1 MTSFDTAAVYCVP
14 GDRLSTQSCAPT
26 KRKGA
31 QPCAATRTL
40 RLFLLV
46 VMWMFHLHAAAEI
59 RFAEVSDAW
68 GIDFHHHHGG
78 TGDFY
83 MIETM
88 GSGVVIFDYDGDGDR
103 DLFLI
108 DSGAVRDGEGPP
120 SRSVLLRNE
129 GPGAGFRDVTEAS
142 GIAVKGYGMGGT
154 AGDVD
159 GDGDLDLYIT
169 AFGANQLFRNNGDGG
184 FTDATEDAGVGCEL
198 WSASAAF
205 ADADGD
211 GDLDLY
217 VTNYVDFGFENNP
230 FCGDRDRG
238 LRSYC
243 HPDVYEG
250 LPDRFYRNLGN
261 GTYEDA
267 TAAAG
272 FGGARGKGL
281 GVAWSDLDGDGLQ
294 DLYVANDMTP
304 NFLFDNRD
312 GIFEEIALLA
322 GAALSDLGKEEAG
335 MGIAPGD
342 VDGDG
347 RVDLFV
353 THLDLQTNA
362 LYVNAAGLFRDQR
375 FVSRLGEPSVYQVG
389 FGAAFADF
397 DHDGDLDLAVANG
410 HIIHNVE
417 LFGKGSTYRQAN
429 QIFDNEGGGRFA
441 LVTDSGVD
449 AVRAS
454 RGLAAGDLDG
464 DGDLDLVVTNSDDR
478 AEVYENRDP
487 GSTGWLQ
494 VDLRG
499 EANRHGIG
507 ARLEVEASGRRQV
520 SEVRTASSYLSQ
532 NDLTTHFGVGEA
544 SRVTLNV
551 AWPDGRR
558 QRLRGLPVGVRI
570 AVLSPPSVDR

>member
-1 MTSFDTAAVYCVP
+1 MRA
-14 GDRLSTQSCAPT
+14 
-26 KRKGA
+26 
-31 QPCAATRTL
+31 
-40 RLFLLV
+40 FLLLSLLV
-46 VMWMFHLHAAAEI
+46 TTPVTAEI
-59 RFAEVSDAW
+59 RFAEVSAEW
-68 GIDFHHHHGG
+68 GIDFRHRHGG

-103 DLFLI
+103 DLFLV
-108 DSGAVRDGEGPP
+108 DSGAVGGSEGPRP
-120 SRSVLLRNE
+120 RSVLLRND
-129 GPGAGFRDVTEAS
+129 GRSGDGVVFRDVTEDS
-142 GIAVKGYGMGGT
+142 GIEVTGYGMGAT

-159 GDGDLDLYIT
+159 GDGDLDLYVT
-169 AFGANQLFRNNGDGG
+169 SFGANQLFRNDGRG
-184 FTDATEDAGVGCEL
+184 RFTDVTAAAGLGCEL

-217 VTNYVDFGFENNP
+217 VTNYVDFSFENNP
-230 FCGDRDRG
+230 FCGDRERR

-250 LPDRFYRNLGN
+250 LPDRFYRNRG
-261 GTYEDA
+261 GGRFEDA

-272 FGGARGKGL
+272 FGDARGKGL
-281 GVAWSDLDGDGLQ
+281 GVTWSDLDGDGSQ

-304 NFLFDNRD
+304 NYLFQNRD
-312 GIFEEIALLA
+312 GSFEDIALLA

-335 MGIAPGD
+335 MGVAPGD

-362 LYVNAAGLFRDQR
+362 LYANVGGLFRDQR
-375 FVSRLGEPSVYQVG
+375 FVSRLGEASVYQVG

-429 QIFDNEGGGRFA
+429 QVFENQVVEGQTGGRFG
-441 LVTDSGVD
+441 LVTNSGVD
-449 AVRAS
+449 EVRAS
-454 RGLAAGDLDG
+454 RGLAVGDLDG
-464 DGDLDLVVTNSDDR
+464 DGDLDLVITNSDDR
-478 AEVYENRDP
+478 AEVYENRARP
-487 GSTGWLQ
+487 AGGWLQ

-499 EANRHGIG
+499 GVNRHGIG
-507 ARLEVEASGRRQV
+507 ARLEVEADGKRQV
-520 SEVRTASSYLSQ
+520 REVRTASSYLSQ
-532 NDLTTHFGVGEA
+532 NDLTAHFGVGSA
-544 SRVTLNV
+544 RRVMLTV
-551 AWPDGRR
+551 RWPDGHR
-558 QRLRGLPVGVRI
+558 QRLLGLPAGSRI
-570 AVLSPPSVDR
+570 LVAGSPPGIEMPGYPRRPPD